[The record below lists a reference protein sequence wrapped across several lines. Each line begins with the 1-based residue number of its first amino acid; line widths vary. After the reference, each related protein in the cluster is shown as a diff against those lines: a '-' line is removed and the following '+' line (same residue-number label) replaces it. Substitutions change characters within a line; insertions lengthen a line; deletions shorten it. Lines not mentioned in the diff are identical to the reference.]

1 MGERFATTGP
11 GPGGPVPSRC
21 WRCWPPWS
29 RRPGPSRPRRRGGRV
44 SVVVAGGFVVALA
57 GSSWLFH
64 QTFVAMLA
72 GGRQPAWSVLV
83 QVALV
88 FVGFVALSY
97 DPRLGTALLAGLFGA
112 MFAVNLWAM
121 RKARGNRAAVDAQE
135 AAAEQV
141 RVEERQQAVAER
153 PPHDSR
159 PAVDV
164 GAVLDT
170 ARRAV
175 WQRWLAWLV
184 AGGAVAGAAALLTD
198 SGPAVFMVLFLTG
211 AILLWV
217 GRAAW
222 SVGLARRDFRA
233 ARTPPERAWVVLLHD
248 PTPRMI
254 RPLLGVWTEEPV
266 VRASVFPRP
275 DVVFRCDDDLDDLL
289 SHQGEVA
296 VHEAWVDTSRPRHPW
311 CPVGGRRRGRRAPAP
326 AGVPRS
332 LVLLLAHPRRASWPA
347 EPAPLGAARSGR
359 PARRLGVPGVP
370 GPRAGEPA
378 AVAGRRPRGARGAGA
393 APRVRL
399 RRSCGGRWPSRGRRR
414 RRGCR
419 RTRRGR
425 PRCRCRPA
433 AAANRSRIVLTIEVT
448 GWFSA
453 NAAHRAGH
461 GSVGTKAELMNGR
474 KISG

>member
-1 MGERFATTGP
+1 MSVHGGVVRDDRTWPRWAGAFSVLAVLAAVVAAAWAIATA
-11 GPGGPVPSRC
+11 SQ
-21 WRCWPPWS
+21 
-29 RRPGPSRPRRRGGRV
+29 GRAGL
-44 SVVVAGGFVVALA
+44 VVVAGGFVVALA
-57 GSSWLFH
+57 GSSWLLH
-64 QTFVAMLA
+64 QTFVAMLG

-88 FVGFVALSY
+88 LVGFVALSY

-141 RVEERQQAVAER
+141 RAEERQQAVPEPA
-153 PPHDSR
+153 PHDSR

-170 ARRAV
+170 AWRAV

-184 AGGAVAGAAALLTD
+184 AGAAVAGAAALLTD

-266 VRASVFPRP
+266 VRASVYPQP

-296 VHEAWVDTSRPRHPW
+296 VHEAWVDTS
-311 CPVGGRRRGRRAPAP
+311 GRGI
-326 AGVPRS
+326 
-332 LVLLLAHPRRASWPA
+332 
-347 EPAPLGAARSGR
+347 
-359 PARRLGVPGVP
+359 
-370 GPRAGEPA
+370 
-378 AVAGRRPRGARGAGA
+378 RGARWVAADAGVA
-393 APRVRL
+393 LPH
-399 RRSCGGRWPSRGRRR
+399 RRAFLGRWFFSSLTRAERPGAPSPLRSARPGPDVPRDASASPASRGPGLESRLLWRV
-414 RRGCR
+414 G
-419 RTRRGR
+419 GL
-425 PRCRCRPA
+425 A
-433 AAANRSRIVLTIEVT
+433 ALAVLVQLL
-448 GWFSA
+448 A
-453 NAAHRAGH
+453 
-461 GSVGTKAELMNGR
+461 
-474 KISG
+474 

>member
-1 MGERFATTGP
+1 MSVHGGVVRDDRTWPRWAGAFSVLAVLAAVVAAAWAVATA
-11 GPGGPVPSRC
+11 SQ
-21 WRCWPPWS
+21 
-29 RRPGPSRPRRRGGRV
+29 GRAGL
-44 SVVVAGGFVVALA
+44 VVVAGGFVVALA

-88 FVGFVALSY
+88 LVGFVALSY

-170 ARRAV
+170 AWRAV

-184 AGGAVAGAAALLTD
+184 AGAAVAGAAALLTD

-296 VHEAWVDTSRPRHPW
+296 VHEAWVDTS
-311 CPVGGRRRGRRAPAP
+311 GRGI
-326 AGVPRS
+326 
-332 LVLLLAHPRRASWPA
+332 
-347 EPAPLGAARSGR
+347 
-359 PARRLGVPGVP
+359 
-370 GPRAGEPA
+370 
-378 AVAGRRPRGARGAGA
+378 RGARWVAADAGVA
-393 APRVRL
+393 LPH
-399 RRSCGGRWPSRGRRR
+399 RRAFLGRWFFSSLTRAERPGLPSPLRSARPGPDVPRDASASPASRGPGLVSRLLWRV
-414 RRGCR
+414 G
-419 RTRRGR
+419 GL
-425 PRCRCRPA
+425 A
-433 AAANRSRIVLTIEVT
+433 ALAVLVQLL
-448 GWFSA
+448 A
-453 NAAHRAGH
+453 
-461 GSVGTKAELMNGR
+461 
-474 KISG
+474 